1 MGLDL
6 SEQRLCDRR
15 CLTLLDD
22 MSNWSADSPG
32 PPKYLIAITE
42 TRFKAPG
49 DEVYAASPV
58 NYVKLDR
65 VPSSDDVSPVVK
77 ALMRGESFVTSGEV
91 LVPSFSLTQGQGSQR
106 VFSAQVEW
114 TYPLEFVEL
123 VWGDGKTTDRKII
136 SATDLAPFGSK
147 SFSIPFDASGKKWV
161 RFAAWDSAGNG
172 AILQP
177 IKLR

>member
-1 MGLDL
+1 MSQVVVTGLGV
-6 SEQRLCDRR
+6 
-15 CLTLLDD
+15 
-22 MSNWSADSPG
+22 M
-32 PPKYLIAITE
+32 
-42 TRFKAPG
+42 APHG
-49 DEVYAASPV
+49 DEPETLFA
-58 NYVKLDR
+58 
-65 VPSSDDVSPVVK
+65 
-77 ALMRGESFVTSGEV
+77 ALMRGDSFVTSGEV
-91 LVPSFSLTQGQGSQR
+91 LVPSYSLTQEQGSQR

-147 SFSIPFDASGKKWV
+147 NFSIPFDATGKKWV

-177 IKLR
+177 MKLGK